1 MLSFCLFVK
10 LNRAKDY
17 TAPVNF
23 VSGGLRKTAAEE
35 KREQDGSDDSDED
48 GEAAPP
54 PPPPPRAA
62 APRKLQTVC

>member
-1 MLSFCLFVK
+1 MYLPVCLI

-23 VSGGLRKTAAEE
+23 ISAGLRKTAAEE
-35 KREQDGSDDSDED
+35 KKEQQGSDDSDED
-48 GEAAPP
+48 DEA
-54 PPPPPRAA
+54 PPPPRAV

>member
-1 MLSFCLFVK
+1 MQSFCLYTI

-35 KREQDGSDDSDED
+35 KGEQHVSDDSDED
-48 GEAAPP
+48 GEA
-54 PPPPPRAA
+54 PPPPRSA
-62 APRKLQTVC
+62 APKKLQTVG

>member
-1 MLSFCLFVK
+1 MLSFCLCVQ

-35 KREQDGSDDSDED
+35 KGEQHGSDDSDED
-48 GEAAPP
+48 GEA
-54 PPPPPRAA
+54 PPPPRTT

>member
-1 MLSFCLFVK
+1 MLSFCLCVK

-17 TAPVNF
+17 TVPVSF

-35 KREQDGSDDSDED
+35 KREHDSDDSDEG
-48 GEAAPP
+48 GEAPP
-54 PPPPPRAA
+54 PPRTT